1 MNFMTEL
8 KRRNVF
14 RVAALYAVGSW
25 LLLQVGDILFGL
37 MGLPDWALRI
47 VLGILLL
54 GFPVAL
60 VLAWIYELTPDGIR
74 RERDV
79 ASGES
84 IVNETGHKLNI
95 VVIAAV
101 FLALVVFGLDRMLKE
116 PAETVKIGQ
125 VSEELAEGMS
135 AGETATGPTSSATIA
150 VLPFADM
157 SPEGDQAYFSDG
169 IAEEILNVLVK
180 VDGLAV
186 ASRTS
191 SFQFRNR
198 ESIGIPTI
206 ADELNVRLVLEGSVR
221 TAGETIRITA
231 QLIDAQADQ
240 HLWSETFDRTLT
252 TEQLFAIQD
261 EIATAIVN
269 AIRGDLGIKVGE
281 TQAAQMPTANVDA
294 YQMFLKGRSIYRSRV
309 ALDEAEQTLARAFEL
324 DPEFA
329 DARAMQAAIYTIAP
343 EYGYVL
349 APSPKRSRE
358 FSRELASE
366 ALALDPDNAL
376 ALGVIGLSRQSDLG
390 AGGGDWTYGQ
400 IMEEFNQALDI
411 EPDNLSVLN
420 WRGLSYLI
428 MGYFEQAETDFRRC
442 IDNEP
447 TYAPCRTNLA
457 LSFIGQERREEAKK
471 EMINS
476 AKKGALGP
484 DAATLLTLADLERR
498 EAFFYVAGSLR
509 LLRGWYANEELY
521 DALVNP
527 EGDHTALRQRL
538 ARFLVERGLE
548 DSSAAELLIALGDF
562 DKPNSLGFSFWL
574 RPYTKFRKSDE
585 FKRWLRKLGIS
596 DYWREN
602 GFPEMCQPLGG
613 DDFECR

>member
-1 MNFMTEL
+1 MSFITEL

-60 VLAWIYELTPDGIR
+60 VLAWVYELTPDGIR
-74 RERDV
+74 REREV
-79 ASGES
+79 ASYES
-84 IVNETGHKLNI
+84 IVNDTGHKLNV

-101 FLALVVFGLDRMLKE
+101 VLALLVFGFDRMLQDPAADVQTEPGSKE
-116 PAETVKIGQ
+116 VSAELSARSKPAE
-125 VSEELAEGMS
+125 S
-135 AGETATGPTSSATIA
+135 PSSATIA

-198 ESIGIPTI
+198 EGIGIPTI

-221 TAGETIRITA
+221 TAGETIRVTA

-252 TEQLFAIQD
+252 TENLFAIQD
-261 EIATAIVN
+261 EIATAIVSS
-269 AIRGDLGIKVGE
+269 IRGDLGIEVGE
-281 TQAAQMPTANVDA
+281 TQAAPMPTANVDA
-294 YQMFLKGRSIYRSRV
+294 YTMFLKGRSIYRSRV
-309 ALDEAEQTLARAFEL
+309 ALDEAEQALAQAFEL
-324 DPEFA
+324 DPTFA
-329 DARAMQAAIYTIAP
+329 EARAMQAAIYTIAP
-343 EYGYVL
+343 EFGYAL
-349 APSPKRSRE
+349 ASSSTQSRE
-358 FSRELASE
+358 FARELAAE
-366 ALALDPDNAL
+366 ALMLDPDNAL
-376 ALGVIGLSRQSDLG
+376 AFGVIGLSRQSDLG
-390 AGGGDWTYGQ
+390 QGIGDWNYGQ
-400 IMEEFNQALDI
+400 VMQEFNRALDI

-420 WRGLSYLI
+420 WRGLSYLT
-428 MGYFEQAETDFRRC
+428 MGYFEESQSDFVRCTD
-442 IDNEP
+442 IEP

-457 LSFIGQERREEAKK
+457 LSLIGLQRREEANQ
-471 EMINS
+471 EMLD
-476 AKKGALGP
+476 AARKGALGP
-484 DAATLLTLADLERR
+484 DVATLITLADLERR
-498 EAFFYVAGSLR
+498 EAFYYVAASLR
-509 LLRGWYANEELY
+509 VLRGWYANEELY
-521 DALVNP
+521 DALLNP
-527 EGDHTALRQRL
+527 QGDHTALRQRL
-538 ARFLVERGLE
+538 ARFLHENGLE
-548 DSSAAELLIALGDF
+548 SSTATELLIALGDF
-562 DKPNSLGFSFWL
+562 EHDSLGFAFWL
-574 RPYTKFRKSDE
+574 RPYTQYRQSDG
-585 FKRWLRKLGIS
+585 FKHRIDRQGIS
-596 DYWREN
+596 DYWREA
-602 GFPEMCQPLGG
+602 GFPDMCQPLGE